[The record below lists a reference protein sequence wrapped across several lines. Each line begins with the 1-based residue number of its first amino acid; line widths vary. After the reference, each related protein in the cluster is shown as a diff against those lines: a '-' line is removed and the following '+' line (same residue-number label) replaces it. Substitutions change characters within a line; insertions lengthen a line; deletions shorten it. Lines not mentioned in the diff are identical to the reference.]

1 MRRAWIV
8 RAGETRREIDAMR
21 EAGLVGVRFEAVP
34 DVRDMTPL
42 DIERA
47 LAAAGATGVEAL
59 RSRLMRFAAEVGIGD
74 LVVVPNLSQHELW
87 IADVTG
93 PYEYVAEPAVAG
105 FQHVRTAEWIG
116 WVDRNASWLQHKTKY
131 LEVSGA
137 VVELRDA
144 PWWFDQVATHD
155 LPKERPLTAR
165 AAAAAAKPARTPR
178 TPRST
183 EPKAPPKPKPTEPQR
198 VLCAGQCGL
207 QWSTAVLVDGLCP
220 DCRGD

>member
-1 MRRAWIV
+1 M
-8 RAGETRREIDAMR
+8 RAGETRKDIDAMR
-21 EAGLVGVRFEAVP
+21 EAGLVGVRFESVG

-47 LAAAGATGVEAL
+47 IAASGATGVEAL
-59 RSRLMRFAAEVGIGD
+59 RSRLMRFASEVGLGD
-74 LVVVPNLSQHELW
+74 LVVVPNLAQHELW
-87 IADVTG
+87 IATVTG
-93 PYEYVAEPAVAG
+93 GYEYTPDPAIAG
-105 FQHVRTAEWIG
+105 YQHVRTADWIG
-116 WVDRNASWLQHKTKY
+116 WVGRNEPWLQHKTKY

-155 LPKERPLTAR
+155 LPRERPLGAR
-165 AAAAAAKPARTPR
+165 ALAAAAAAAKPARAPR

-198 VLCAGQCGL
+198 VLCNGQCGL